1 MGLILPRARLRRN
14 ESRCRE
20 STAGAVS
27 ARPGRGRP
35 GGHRADRAYEPEG
48 MRVAPATPAGALIPW
63 LLQKSM
69 VVPHAPACARP
80 RRVRVVAD
88 RVQSGPCVRLRRL
101 REART
106 VRADCALPIDQTFQE
121 YEHLPQTYWEQSV
134 RRTRRPAEDCPTA
147 RLPCLREPP

>member
-14 ESRCRE
+14 GSRCRE

-48 MRVAPATPAGALIPW
+48 MRVAQATPAGALIPW

-69 VVPHAPACARP
+69 VVPQAQACARP
-80 RRVRVVAD
+80 RRARVVAD
-88 RVQSGPCVRLRRL
+88 GAQSGPGARLKRL

-106 VRADCALPIDQTFQE
+106 VRADCVCPIGQIFQE
-121 YEHLPQTYWEQSV
+121 CGHMPRTYWEPSV

-147 RLPCLREPP
+147 QLPCLREPP